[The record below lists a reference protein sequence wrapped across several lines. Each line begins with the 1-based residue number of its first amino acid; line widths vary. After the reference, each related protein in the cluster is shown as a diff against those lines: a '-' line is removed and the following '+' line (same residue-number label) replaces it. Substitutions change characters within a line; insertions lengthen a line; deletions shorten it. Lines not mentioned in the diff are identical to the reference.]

1 MARQRKHHQGRKRPP
16 GVDLEAWLERVREH
30 PAEEPAFF
38 RALLD
43 ATVYVHAPASDDSGK
58 VRLVQFRHPDG
69 FDAIPFF
76 TSLAK
81 AQVASSAA
89 VKILGVSGRELLT
102 GTRGAILMLNPN
114 DGGVVLYPEE
124 IATLLDRGF
133 LARVERLAPV
143 EFAVRPAQDAPTWLA
158 PAISHSL
165 EHANFV
171 SSAYLLETHAPGG
184 AEQPPGLLIWLVVD
198 LAFAERAARLVTTA
212 IQPLCAGLNVIID
225 VAVHDVSQPLPAGLD
240 DPQILPIFTRIK
252 PSSVQLSIP
261 MSSEEKL
268 LALLPDLSEE
278 EKDRRT
284 REGLADVD
292 AGRTI
297 PHEELL
303 RWVRRLSKPS

>member
-1 MARQRKHHQGRKRPP
+1 M
-16 GVDLEAWLERVREH
+16 
-30 PAEEPAFF
+30 
-38 RALLD
+38 D
-43 ATVYVHAPASDDSGK
+43 AIVYVHAPVSDDAQK

-76 TSLAK
+76 TSLDK
-81 AQVASSAA
+81 AQAASSTA
-89 VKILGVSGRELLT
+89 VRILGVSGRELLT
-102 GTRGAILMLNPN
+102 GTRGATLMLNPN

-124 IATLLDRGF
+124 VATLLDTGF
-133 LARVERLAPV
+133 LARVERLAPA
-143 EFAVRPAQDAPTWLA
+143 EFAVRPAQAAPAWLA
-158 PAISHSL
+158 PAISGSL
-165 EHANFV
+165 EHADFV
-171 SSAYLLETHAPGG
+171 SSAYLLESHSSGG
-184 AEQPPGLLIWLVVD
+184 VEQPPGLLIWLVVD

-212 IQPLCAGLNVIID
+212 IQPLCSDLDVIID
-225 VAVHDVSQPLPAGLD
+225 LAVHDVSQPLPAGLD